1 MRTFIAIEI
10 PSEVKS
16 AIAALQDDLR
26 RARADVG
33 WTRPENIHL
42 TLRFLG
48 EVDERRIGEVE
59 KVCVA
64 SAAEFK
70 PFTLSLNDIG
80 VFPNARQPRI
90 LLAGLAGEI
99 EKAGEMRKRLN
110 DGLALI
116 GFELEE
122 KHFRPHLTIGRVKSN
137 RKTSELLALVDAR
150 QVPAL
155 SFVVT
160 EIVLMKSELH
170 PAGARYTPIAK
181 VSLS

>member
-16 AIAALQDDLR
+16 ALAALQDELR
-26 RARADVG
+26 RAGADVS

-64 SAAEFK
+64 SAAEFR
-70 PFTLSLNDIG
+70 PFTLSLNDTG
-80 VFPNARQPRI
+80 VFPNARQPRV
-90 LLAGLAGEI
+90 LWAGLAGEI
-99 EKAGEMRKRLN
+99 EKAVEMRKRIN

-116 GFELEE
+116 GFERED
-122 KHFRPHLTIGRVKSN
+122 KDFRPHLTIGRVKSTK
-137 RKTSELLALVDAR
+137 KTRELLAIAEAR

>member
-1 MRTFIAIEI
+1 M
-10 PSEVKS
+10 
-16 AIAALQDDLR
+16 
-26 RARADVG
+26 
-33 WTRPENIHL
+33 
-42 TLRFLG
+42 
-48 EVDERRIGEVE
+48 
-59 KVCVA
+59 
-64 SAAEFK
+64 
-70 PFTLSLNDIG
+70 
-80 VFPNARQPRI
+80 
-90 LLAGLAGEI
+90 AGEI
-99 EKAGEMRKRLN
+99 EKAVEMRERLN